1 MSILRRWRLWP
12 SLLILLFCYFAI
24 TPNFQDNDSSNK
36 INYGLDIQGGN
47 SFLLELSEEVFKN
60 NLLLKIVSQLELD
73 YNLRSNI
80 NDGLIE
86 LDNSQDLSKLTN
98 QVLQS
103 MGLTLDKKSE
113 LISVLNLN
121 NQYFKKSIS
130 DMTLNAV
137 EIIRSRVDFLGN
149 KELSI
154 QKTGL
159 NRILLEIPGSQNEN
173 VKEIISKTAKLNFHI
188 EKDSYVDTILLENPE
203 TNEYVRVLARPSLTG
218 DYLQDAS
225 LQYDN
230 NSPVVSFSLN
240 KAGADIFGDLT
251 SKNIGKRIAI
261 VLDDS
266 LISAPV
272 VRDTISGGAGV
283 ISGNFTNEEANN
295 LAIILKSGSL
305 PTDITIIQEKQV
317 GPSLGKEGVTKGVYA
332 SIIALIAITVFMIA
346 YYKVS
351 GLFTAISIVICLLL
365 LFSLMSLMNATLTLP
380 GVIGIVLTIGM
391 CVDANVLVYERIKE
405 NFINNSDDPKND
417 GFNSAFIT
425 ILDSNLTT
433 LFAAIFLF
441 AFGFGP
447 IRGFSISLIIG
458 IFSSLIVTYIVL
470 KLFLEIVPISRT
482 GLKLK

>member
-1 MSILRRWRLWP
+1 M
-12 SLLILLFCYFAI
+12 LILLFCYVAI
-24 TPNFQDNDSSNK
+24 TPNFQNNDSSNK

-73 YNLRSNI
+73 YNLRSII
-80 NDGLIE
+80 NGDQIE
-86 LDNSQDLSKLTN
+86 LNNSQDLSKLNN

-103 MGLTLDKKSE
+103 MGLILDKKSE
-113 LISVLNLN
+113 TTSIIILN

-159 NRILLEIPGSQNEN
+159 NRILLEIPGNLDQN
-173 VKEIISKTAKLNFHI
+173 VKELISKTAKLNFHI
-188 EKDSYVDTILLENPE
+188 EKDSYIDTIVLENTDTGE
-203 TNEYVRVLARPSLTG
+203 FVRVMSRPSLTG

-251 SKNIGKRIAI
+251 SKNVGKRIAI
-261 VLDDS
+261 VLDGS

-332 SIIALIAITVFMIA
+332 SVIALIAITVFMIA
-346 YYKVS
+346 S
-351 GLFTAISIVICLLL
+351 TTCTEGL
-365 LFSLMSLMNATLTLP
+365 
-380 GVIGIVLTIGM
+380 G
-391 CVDANVLVYERIKE
+391 
-405 NFINNSDDPKND
+405 
-417 GFNSAFIT
+417 
-425 ILDSNLTT
+425 
-433 LFAAIFLF
+433 
-441 AFGFGP
+441 
-447 IRGFSISLIIG
+447 
-458 IFSSLIVTYIVL
+458 
-470 KLFLEIVPISRT
+470 
-482 GLKLK
+482 

>member
-1 MSILRRWRLWP
+1 MSILKKWRLWF

-24 TPNFQDNDSSNK
+24 TPNFQNNENSNK

-47 SFLLELSEEVFKN
+47 SFLLELSEDVFKN

-73 YNLRSNI
+73 YNLRSKI
-80 NDGLIE
+80 NNDQIE
-86 LDNSQDLSKLTN
+86 LDTSQDLSKLTN

-103 MGLTLDKKSE
+103 MGLTLEKKSE
-113 LISVLNLN
+113 LKSIIILD

-159 NRILLEIPGSQNEN
+159 NRILLEIPGNLNQN

-188 EKDSYVDTILLENPE
+188 EKDSYVDTILLENIE
-203 TNEYVRVLARPSLTG
+203 TKEVVRVMARPSLTG

-225 LQYDN
+225 MQYDN

-251 SKNIGKRIAI
+251 FKNVGKRIAI
-261 VLDDS
+261 VLDGS

-332 SIIALIAITVFMIA
+332 SLIALVAITIFMIA

-351 GLFTAISIVICLLL
+351 GLFTAISIVVCLLL

-405 NFINNSDDPKND
+405 NFINKSEDPKND

-470 KLFLEIVPISRT
+470 KLFLEIVPINRT